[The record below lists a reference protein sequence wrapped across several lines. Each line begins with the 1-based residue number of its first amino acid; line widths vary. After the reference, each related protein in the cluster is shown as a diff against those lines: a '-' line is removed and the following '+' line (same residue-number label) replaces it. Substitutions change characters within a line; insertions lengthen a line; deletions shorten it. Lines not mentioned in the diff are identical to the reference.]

1 MMTCLVREYAQAARS
16 GNNIAS
22 IHSQTSYFTNI
33 ANALPIALIV
43 MLFGVQCCCGGCG
56 STI

>member
-1 MMTCLVREYAQAARS
+1 MTCLVHEYTQAARS

-22 IHSQTSYFTNI
+22 IHNQTSYFTNI
-33 ANALPIALIV
+33 ANASPIALIV